1 MAEADDSLMLAIL
14 KELRADMRQQRAL
27 LLQLSEASRRHD
39 RRFDDMK
46 RRFGDVE
53 RRISDTRAELELML
67 KAELLGSLTHFETQM
82 DERIAQLENRV
93 SALEHPHG

>member
-14 KELRADMRQQRAL
+14 KELRADMRQQRTL

-39 RRFDDMK
+39 RRFDDIE

-82 DERIAQLENRV
+82 DERIARLEDRV
-93 SALEHPHG
+93 SALERPHS

>member
-1 MAEADDSLMLAIL
+1 MAEADDSLMMAIL
-14 KELRADMRQQRAL
+14 KELRADTRQHRTL

-39 RRFDDMK
+39 RRFDDI
-46 RRFGDVE
+46 E
-53 RRISDTRAELELML
+53 RRISDARAELELML

>member
-14 KELRADMRQQRAL
+14 KELRADMRQQRTL

-39 RRFDDMK
+39 RRFDDIE

-82 DERIAQLENRV
+82 DERISQLENRV
-93 SALEHPHG
+93 SVLERPHS